1 MDKDRA
7 IITQVAAKIAADLVS
22 KEGTTDAKVGEFATL
37 FSSVKEIIF
46 EAIDEMSAQTPAQTS
61 TNVYEMAKKTFN
73 VTSSESGSP
82 STSGDALQI
91 IGKQHGDLPDWL
103 IKACKRDGVTKV
115 YDNRD
120 GLAVNAK
127 RPWFKAVEGEKAYW
141 APKTR
146 A

>member
-7 IITQVAAKIAADLVS
+7 IITQVAAKIASDLVN
-22 KEGTTDAKVGEFATL
+22 KEADTDTKLGEFTTL
-37 FSSVKEIIF
+37 FTSVKEIMF
-46 EAIDEMSAQTPAQTS
+46 EIIDGSQDAQI
-61 TNVYEMAKKTFN
+61 YEMTKQAFN
-73 VTSSESGSP
+73 ATAVEGNSSP
-82 STSGDALQI
+82 STNSPLQI

-120 GLAVNAK
+120 GLSVNPK
-127 RPWFKAVEGEKAYW
+127 RPWFKAVDADKAYW

-146 A
+146 